1 MAQTLTSPATAP
13 RHSGHLSA
21 GTRPEPE
28 AARALADS
36 AGRARK
42 LCECQEN
49 AQPANGRGFLHRR
62 PVHPSSCRMRT
73 TRAIGCSMRRAV
85 AAGNSVAPA
94 RSETRCEKR
103 RLVRERGPEAIRQS
117 RPGSAPAWL
126 RTPGPEP
133 LVTRT
138 VPSSAEPAGKSVAMT
153 LTLPRS
159 SGKTVLGV
167 RHFAAVRPGSISGG
181 SIRPE
186 PAVAR
191 GRPERCL
198 EKA

>member
-21 GTRPEPE
+21 GSGSR
-28 AARALADS
+28 ARAD
-36 AGRARK
+36 RARK

-138 VPSSAEPAGKSVAMT
+138 VPSSAGSEPADKSVAMT

-159 SGKTVLGV
+159 SGKTVVGV

>member
-1 MAQTLTSPATAP
+1 MAQTLTSPATAPPP

-28 AARALADS
+28 AARALAPTVPAALGNCANAKKMPSRQTGADS
-36 AGRARK
+36 CTGGRFT
-42 LCECQEN
+42 
-49 AQPANGRGFLHRR
+49 PHR
-62 PVHPSSCRMRT
+62 VAM
-73 TRAIGCSMRRAV
+73 GCSMRRAV
-85 AAGNSVAPA
+85 AARNSVAPA
-94 RSETRCEKR
+94 CSETRCEKR

-153 LTLPRS
+153 LTLPTS
-159 SGKTVLGV
+159 SGKTVVGV

-191 GRPERCL
+191 GRPERCR

>member
-28 AARALADS
+28 AARALAPTVPAALGNCANAKKMPNRQTGADS
-36 AGRARK
+36 CTGGRFT
-42 LCECQEN
+42 
-49 AQPANGRGFLHRR
+49 PHR
-62 PVHPSSCRMRT
+62 VAMR
-73 TRAIGCSMRRAV
+73 CSMRRAV

-94 RSETRCEKR
+94 CSETRREKR

-126 RTPGPEP
+126 RTPGPER
-133 LVTRT
+133 LVTRS
-138 VPSSAEPAGKSVAMT
+138 VPSSAGSEPADKSVAMA

-159 SGKTVLGV
+159 SGKTVVGV
-167 RHFAAVRPGSISGG
+167 RHSPAVRPGSISGG

>member
-1 MAQTLTSPATAP
+1 MP
-13 RHSGHLSA
+13 RKCPTGK
-21 GTRPEPE
+21 
-28 AARALADS
+28 
-36 AGRARK
+36 RARI
-42 LCECQEN
+42 
-49 AQPANGRGFLHRR
+49 PAPAAGSPLIVSHADDTRYGLPMRR
-62 PVHPSSCRMRT
+62 P
-73 TRAIGCSMRRAV
+73 V

-94 RSETRCEKR
+94 CSETRCEKR

-126 RTPGPEP
+126 RTPGPER

-153 LTLPRS
+153 LTPPTS
-159 SGKTVLGV
+159 SGKTVVGV